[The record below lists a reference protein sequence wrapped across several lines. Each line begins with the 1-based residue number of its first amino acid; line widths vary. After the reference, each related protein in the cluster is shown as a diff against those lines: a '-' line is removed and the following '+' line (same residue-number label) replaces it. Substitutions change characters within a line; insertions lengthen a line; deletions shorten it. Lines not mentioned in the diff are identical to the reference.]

1 MDNVVDLIESESSS
15 EESSGEGEEL
25 LSSNVGVLY
34 GNQFNEN
41 EKLMNDSKRVDY
53 ENIRNR
59 YFTPEITKRRFTV
72 DPSTLTNPLGK
83 ISILDDLKLPTKNI
97 IGFKMYKSNL
107 KNKDPPTAKHVD
119 LIIDE
124 IPEIA
129 CMKNETGINIISRI
143 PLILDTSSYYLY
155 EDFVDDVYFHP
166 ISLNNLTLSI
176 DNEGFISFE
185 ITYLNIAE

>member
-1 MDNVVDLIESESSS
+1 MDNVLDIIESETSS
-15 EESSGEGEEL
+15 EESSDEGEEL
-25 LSSNVGVLY
+25 MSSNVGVLY
-34 GNQFNEN
+34 QNHYNEN
-41 EKLMNDSKRVDY
+41 EKLMNDSKREDY

-72 DPSTLTNPLGK
+72 DPNSLTGGK
-83 ISILDDLKLPTKNI
+83 ISLLDDLKLPTKNI

-107 KNKDPPTAKHVD
+107 KNKDVSTKHVD

-129 CMKNETGINIISRI
+129 CMKNESGQNIISRI

-155 EDFVDDVYFHP
+155 EDFVDDLYFHP
-166 ISLNNLTLSI
+166 ISLNNLTIKI

-185 ITYLNIAE
+185 ITYLNITE

>member
-25 LSSNVGVLY
+25 LSSNIGVLY

-97 IGFKMYKSNL
+97 IGFKMYKSYL
-107 KNKDPPTAKHVD
+107 KNTDASIKHVD

-143 PLILDTSSYYLY
+143 PLILDIVTYYLC
-155 EDFVDDVYFHP
+155 EDFTDDRFFHP

-176 DNEGFISFE
+176 RNEGFISFE

>member
-59 YFTPEITKRRFTV
+59 YFTPEITKRRFTI
-72 DPSTLTNPLGK
+72 DPSTLTGGK
-83 ISILDDLKLPTKNI
+83 ISILDDLKLPTKNM
-97 IGFKMYKSNL
+97 IGFKMYKSYL
-107 KNKDPPTAKHVD
+107 KNKDASIKHVD

-143 PLILDTSSYYLY
+143 PLILDTVTYYLC
-155 EDFVDDVYFHP
+155 EDFTDDRFFHP

>member
-1 MDNVVDLIESESSS
+1 MDNVIDIIESETSS
-15 EESSGEGEEL
+15 EESSDEGEEL

-34 GNQFNEN
+34 QNQFNEN

-72 DPSTLTNPLGK
+72 DPSTLTSSSGK

-107 KNKDPPTAKHVD
+107 KNKDPGTAKHVD

-155 EDFVDDVYFHP
+155 EDFVDDQYFHP